1 MGLLHSTSTMA
12 CALPVSG
19 MRCTCI
25 ERPRHALLLP
35 SHEPPLNFPTTGAHQ
50 HAEVRV
56 TSFDVFPF
64 GGAPAQDVSH
74 EEHERENVN
83 LARRIKV
90 RATLCFAA
98 IGRQRFLETPPFY
111 ASVIFNFRTHNAFQ
125 LLFLHPRV
133 FSRRGLW
140 LVRTRRTAPLNTKW

>member
-1 MGLLHSTSTMA
+1 MSPRQRAQEDEILKAAVMKYGKNQWSRISSLL
-12 CALPVSG
+12 
-19 MRCTCI
+19 
-25 ERPRHALLLP
+25 
-35 SHEPPLNFPTTGAHQ
+35 
-50 HAEVRV
+50 VRK
-56 TSFDVFPF
+56 S
-64 GGAPAQDVSH
+64 AKQC
-74 EEHERENVN
+74 
-83 LARRIKV
+83 KV